1 MLFFLE
7 IPKGVRKLLDFLD
20 QDSSGNQMRQ
30 RKNID

>member
-1 MLFFLE
+1 MLSFLE
-7 IPKGVRKLLDFLD
+7 IPNGVRKRLDILD